1 VSARILVFAGSAR
14 RDSLNKKLARVA
26 AGFAREAG
34 AEVTFIDLDDYPM
47 PVYHGDLESA
57 EGMPANGLKLRE
69 LFIANDALLIVSPE
83 NNQSMTSLLK
93 NTIDWLSRSIGDGK
107 GANSGLAPFRGK
119 VAAMMAASPGAYGR
133 CATSAAAPM
142 PRRAGR
148 HGARQPG
155 RARPRRRG
163 VRRVRGAARSPHR
176 EGGAVPSS
184 PRWWRSRACTS
195 RIAPHVGEMSD
206 TQLLDTYSSAVMAAV
221 RKVRPRWS
229 TSRSPRPAARAAR
242 ARAS

>member
-57 EGMPANGLKLRE
+57 EGMPANGVKLRE
-69 LFIANDALLIVSPE
+69 LFIANEALLVVSPE

-119 VAAMMAASPGAYGR
+119 VAAMMAASPGAYGAVR
-133 CATSAAAPM
+133 HLPHLRQSLGGLGVTVLGNQVALAHADEAFDESGALRDARNAKAVQALAAAL
-142 PRRAGR
+142 
-148 HGARQPG
+148 
-155 RARPRRRG
+155 
-163 VRRVRGAARSPHR
+163 VEAA
-176 EGGAVPSS
+176 
-184 PRWWRSRACTS
+184 
-195 RIAPHVGEMSD
+195 
-206 TQLLDTYSSAVMAAV
+206 
-221 RKVRPRWS
+221 
-229 TSRSPRPAARAAR
+229 SRSQLPITGIN
-242 ARAS
+242 